1 MSVNMWIEYVK
12 SYSEKKGL
20 SYKEGMK
27 EASSSYNRLK
37 EKTGGGKEK
46 EKKKECEGC
55 KYNSAGQRDH
65 MGPGGCL
72 EENSNNNVNNNNN
85 NNKKK
90 KKECEGCKYNS
101 AGQRDHMGPGGCLE
115 EN

>member
-1 MSVNMWIEYVK
+1 MSVNKWIDYVK

-37 EKTGGGKEK
+37 KKSGGGKE
-46 EKKKECEGC
+46 KKECEGC
-55 KYNSAGQRDH
+55 KYNSGDQRDH

-72 EENSNNNVNNNNN
+72 EENSNNNDDVNNS
-85 NNKKK
+85 KKK

-101 AGQRDHMGPGGCLE
+101 GDQRDHMGPGGCLE